1 MFQYFTL
8 QRQLASLLFDLGCT
22 SSALQIFEKLEMWED
37 VVICYE
43 RAGQHGKV
51 EYYFVMFPNV
61 DFVHGASQSVVV
73 CILTL
78 RSYTVIHQG
87 AHMKILMI
95 F

>member
-1 MFQYFTL
+1 MSCRGGEQAKNRIIHIFLYPSL

-51 EYYFVMFPNV
+51 EYFTMGLFIRNAPCLK
-61 DFVHGASQSVVV
+61 FCSLHI
-73 CILTL
+73 CI
-78 RSYTVIHQG
+78 
-87 AHMKILMI
+87 
-95 F
+95 